1 MKKAVILFIIFLMIL
16 GAGIAEH
23 FFVHKTFDDFNERI
37 GKIEAALQNNDV
49 ENALAYAEDLQNFWA
64 RKRKLVEAISYCQ
77 DARQVNVI
85 LGELTGSLR
94 CEDTDNAF
102 SKIESLYQLIQ
113 NIRDMLDFNAIDII

>member
-1 MKKAVILFIIFLMIL
+1 MKKAVILFIIFLIIL
-16 GAGIAEH
+16 GAGITEH
-23 FFVHKTFDDFNERI
+23 FSCIKPLTTSTSALEKSKQPFKTTTLIPLFLTPKTCKTS
-37 GKIEAALQNNDV
+37 G
-49 ENALAYAEDLQNFWA
+49 
-64 RKRKLVEAISYCQ
+64 RKTKLVEAISYCQ